1 MTSIDPKTKIIT
13 APIIME
19 SSVPNA
25 LSFFIRAIIDKTK
38 PATPRPITEKTGKGI
53 NENCT
58 WAKNKRTKARL
69 RKKPHLPNRERGRKV
84 IFMPTSPLIHS
95 VGIDIFYPKPE

>member
-1 MTSIDPKTKIIT
+1 
-13 APIIME
+13 ME

-38 PATPRPITEKTGKGI
+38 PATPRPITEKTVKGI